1 MEQEKLDEAKKFLEE
16 DKEKFEKLMNDS
28 EKTAKKVIDE
38 VEAKAKDKRDII
50 KRIEELNNQI
60 NAVEG

>member
-28 EKTAKKVIDE
+28 EKTAKKVIDQ

-50 KRIEELNNQI
+50 KKIEELNN
-60 NAVEG
+60 

>member
-28 EKTAKKVIDE
+28 EKTAKKVIDQ

-50 KRIEELNNQI
+50 KKIEELNNQI
-60 NAVEG
+60 NGVEG